1 MSSKLITKEEL
12 KKIRVCDDNEVFK
25 FFEQSDN
32 DGVTLLFQSAR
43 RYTRGIPSKLVVL
56 YKRHHQDFWVLTIR
70 SYEYGYR
77 DGKYRDF
84 ETDVKYFSE
93 LHRCLKVMN
102 MKINNKK

>member
-70 SYEYGYR
+70 SMS
-77 DGKYRDF
+77 
-84 ETDVKYFSE
+84 TAI
-93 LHRCLKVMN
+93 VMAN
-102 MKINNKK
+102 IVTLRQMSSISQNCIVVSK